1 MIEYAGA
8 IFLVIGF
15 IIVLKVF
22 KLVEKSTR
30 VIDISRRAVAD
41 LRSSELDDDA
51 KESAM
56 QSHAKQLFGLF
67 FLITIVYR
75 TVRYDTTSGGTVP
88 TKAHNKKRPTILRPS
103 FVLKCLRRIL
113 VSNTVVS
120 LSDQN
125 VEARPTKAPSRA
137 RRTSSWLTGGASG
150 RLLSPSKP
158 LLYRS

>member
-56 QSHAKQLFGLF
+56 QSHAKQLFGIF
-67 FLITIVYR
+67 FRVNM
-75 TVRYDTTSGGTVP
+75 GGIEAVFLPVAVIWELDRLQFVSLDAILRVALSWHFIIAT
-88 TKAHNKKRPTILRPS
+88 TILIS
-103 FVLKCLRRIL
+103 IAL
-113 VSNTVVS
+113 VVN
-120 LSDQN
+120 
-125 VEARPTKAPSRA
+125 RA
-137 RRTSSWLTGGASG
+137 R
-150 RLLSPSKP
+150 
-158 LLYRS
+158 

>member
-15 IIVLKVF
+15 IIVLKAF

-56 QSHAKQLFGLF
+56 QSYAKQLFGLF
-67 FLITIVYR
+67 FLITI
-75 TVRYDTTSGGTVP
+75 GGIAAVFLPVAVIWELDRLQFVSLDAILRVALSWHFIIAT
-88 TKAHNKKRPTILRPS
+88 TILIS
-103 FVLKCLRRIL
+103 IAL
-113 VSNTVVS
+113 VVN
-120 LSDQN
+120 
-125 VEARPTKAPSRA
+125 RA
-137 RRTSSWLTGGASG
+137 R
-150 RLLSPSKP
+150 
-158 LLYRS
+158 